1 MPGWRPETAVKV
13 ACKCVANA
21 ISIIGERLEPVAAG
35 SLRLHLPNRHVI
47 MQAMRALARGV
58 HLSGTELS
66 AQEALLMP
74 ANCADRNLLVGLV
87 ALQNGL
93 INQAQLVAAFQEWS
107 LEKGRALVDHL
118 VSFGHL
124 NDAQRAVV
132 EALADLH
139 VMKHGDVEQSLAAIP
154 AGPSTRKRLAQL
166 GDLDIERS
174 LARQGLAATAVDED
188 SDLTANYSVGSA
200 TSDGQRF
207 RVLRPHAHGGLGAV
221 FVALDAEL
229 HREVALKQILDSH
242 ADEPTSRQRFVLEA
256 EVTGG
261 LEHPGIVPVYGMG
274 TYGDG
279 RPYYAMRFIRGG
291 SLKEAIDRFHNDQAL
306 KRDLGRRSLELRKLL
321 RRFSDVCNAIDYAH
335 SRGVLHRDIK
345 PGNIIVGKHGETL
358 VVDWGL
364 AKVTGRSDPVSGERA
379 LLPSS
384 ASGSAETLPGSALGT
399 PAYMSPEQAEG
410 NVEHLGPRSDV
421 YSLGATLYYLLT
433 GRPPVEGNVASVLR
447 AVQQGDFKP
456 PRHVDA
462 TIDGALEAVCQ
473 KAMARRPDDRYASPL
488 ALVEDVERW
497 MADERVLAWREPLAR
512 RARRWAKR
520 NRTAVTAAGV
530 ALLALVTGLSA
541 VLAVQTKAKADVTKA
556 FRREANAN
564 SALAAA
570 NAELTRSKMAVQARY
585 ELAVEA
591 IKTFHTGVSED
602 FMMKQDRFKDLRNK
616 LLMSAS
622 DFYGKL
628 GALLREATDLPSRRA
643 LLAAN
648 FEVAGL
654 AVRVGRQADALAMQS
669 TVLASRQALARE
681 AGAMNEAGL
690 DVTALQLD
698 VAISHRALGGTAD
711 ALGKRDEALSA
722 YNAALAVLKPLAA
735 AHPDRT
741 EIQHEMAA
749 TQGDIALHLT
759 EAHRP
764 AEALA
769 ALESVLPIFEKLATA
784 EPDNRRSIFSIAL
797 SRFKMAGQL
806 HEMNRLAEAQATYE
820 AAQAAWQKLSV
831 SSPDYLR
838 FRVQSALADCHLCIA
853 GIWWESGKREQAGV
867 AIDAAL
873 VIFKKMVEAF
883 PADTQAQQNLAR
895 GLREVGAVRREN
907 GKTAEA
913 LVAFEQALT
922 TMRRLAEAN
931 PEVVAFQSALASDY
945 AQITYVQK
953 SMGRTA
959 EALTALKESLSILRK
974 LSEAHPNMP
983 DYQRELGRSLNYSG
997 ELHASAGQLSDALA
1011 SFEQA
1016 RELHERLVRDYP
1028 HVRDYRAGLQSSLAQ
1043 LGQVLRGLGKPAEAE
1058 AQYRKALALARKLV
1072 DDNPTVRDYHSRLET
1087 TIDDLVQLLAAT
1099 GKDQQ
1104 REGQTDKA
1112 ESSFRAASA
1121 VMDGITTLP
1130 AKNLVDLAC
1139 CQALLAG
1146 VGGKTGSDLP
1156 DAELRAR
1163 DDRAI
1168 DALRR
1173 AIASGYR
1180 DFARLRTDTDLDRL
1194 RSRADFQLLM
1204 LDVAFP
1210 GKPFVP

>member
-1 MPGWRPETAVKV
+1 
-13 ACKCVANA
+13 
-21 ISIIGERLEPVAAG
+21 
-35 SLRLHLPNRHVI
+35 
-47 MQAMRALARGV
+47 
-58 HLSGTELS
+58 
-66 AQEALLMP
+66 MP
-74 ANCADRNLLVGLV
+74 ANCADRNLLVGLL

-107 LEKGRALVDHL
+107 LEKGHALVDHL

-124 NDAQRAVV
+124 NDAQTAVV

-166 GDLDIERS
+166 GDVDIERS

-188 SDLTANYSVGSA
+188 SDLTANYSVGPA

-306 KRDLGRRSLELRKLL
+306 NRDLGRRSLELRKLL

-616 LLMSAS
+616 LLMTAS

-643 LLAAN
+643 LLTAN

-669 TVLASRQALARE
+669 TVLASRQAMARE

-722 YNAALAVLKPLAA
+722 YNAALAVLKPLAV
-735 AHPDRT
+735 AHPDRI

-749 TQGDIALHLT
+749 TQGDIALLLT

-784 EPDNRRSIFSIAL
+784 EPDNRRGPSTTVVSCTRVQDNSQTRSLRSSKRGNSMSDSFVITRTSEITERACNPVSRSSAKFCGAWASPQKLRPSTARRSRWLGSSSKTIPPLGIITAASKRLLTILSSCLPRQAKTSNARGRPIRRSLRSAL
-797 SRFKMAGQL
+797 PWRSWMGSRHLRLSTSLIWHVVRRCLPESAASPDRIYLTLSCAPGTIGQL
-806 HEMNRLAEAQATYE
+806 TLCAGPSLPAIAT
-820 AAQAAWQKLSV
+820 
-831 SSPDYLR
+831 SPAC
-838 FRVQSALADCHLCIA
+838 VPTPTST
-853 GIWWESGKREQAGV
+853 GS
-867 AIDAAL
+867 
-873 VIFKKMVEAF
+873 
-883 PADTQAQQNLAR
+883 
-895 GLREVGAVRREN
+895 
-907 GKTAEA
+907 
-913 LVAFEQALT
+913 
-922 TMRRLAEAN
+922 
-931 PEVVAFQSALASDY
+931 
-945 AQITYVQK
+945 
-953 SMGRTA
+953 
-959 EALTALKESLSILRK
+959 
-974 LSEAHPNMP
+974 
-983 DYQRELGRSLNYSG
+983 
-997 ELHASAGQLSDALA
+997 
-1011 SFEQA
+1011 
-1016 RELHERLVRDYP
+1016 
-1028 HVRDYRAGLQSSLAQ
+1028 
-1043 LGQVLRGLGKPAEAE
+1043 GLGP
-1058 AQYRKALALARKLV
+1058 
-1072 DDNPTVRDYHSRLET
+1072 
-1087 TIDDLVQLLAAT
+1087 I
-1099 GKDQQ
+1099 
-1104 REGQTDKA
+1104 
-1112 ESSFRAASA
+1112 SSS
-1121 VMDGITTLP
+1121 
-1130 AKNLVDLAC
+1130 
-1139 CQALLAG
+1139 
-1146 VGGKTGSDLP
+1146 
-1156 DAELRAR
+1156 
-1163 DDRAI
+1163 
-1168 DALRR
+1168 
-1173 AIASGYR
+1173 
-1180 DFARLRTDTDLDRL
+1180 
-1194 RSRADFQLLM
+1194 
-1204 LDVAFP
+1204 
-1210 GKPFVP
+1210 

>member
-1 MPGWRPETAVKV
+1 
-13 ACKCVANA
+13 
-21 ISIIGERLEPVAAG
+21 
-35 SLRLHLPNRHVI
+35 
-47 MQAMRALARGV
+47 
-58 HLSGTELS
+58 
-66 AQEALLMP
+66 MP
-74 ANCADRNLLVGLV
+74 ANCADRNLLAGLL

-93 INQAQLVAAFQEWS
+93 INQAQLVAAFQAWVLDKS
-107 LEKGRALVDHL
+107 HALVDHL

-132 EALADLH
+132 DALADLH
-139 VMKHGDVEQSLAAIP
+139 VRKHGNVEQSLAAIP

-166 GDLDIERS
+166 GDLDVERS
-174 LARQGLAATAVDED
+174 LAGLGLAATAVDQD
-188 SDLTANYSVGSA
+188 PDNTATYAVGSA

-207 RVLRPHAHGGLGAV
+207 RVLRPHAQGGLGAV

-279 RPYYAMRFIRGG
+279 RPYYAMRFIRGS
-291 SLKEAIDRFHNDQAL
+291 SLKEAIDRFHNDLTL

-321 RRFSDVCNAIDYAH
+321 RRFSDVCNAIGYAH

-364 AKVTGRSDPVSGERA
+364 AKVTGRSDPVSGERT

-410 NVEHLGPRSDV
+410 DVEHLGPRSDV

-433 GRPPVEGNVASVLR
+433 GRPPVEGNVASALR
-447 AVQQGDFKP
+447 AVQRGDFKP
-456 PRHVDA
+456 PRQVDA
-462 TIDGALEAVCQ
+462 TIDAAVEAICL

-488 ALVEDVERW
+488 ALVEDLDRW

-541 VLAVQTKAKADVTKA
+541 VLAVQTKAKSDVTRA
-556 FRREANAN
+556 FQREASANA
-564 SALAAA
+564 ALAAA
-570 NAELTRSKMAVQARY
+570 NTELTRSKVAVQARY
-585 ELAVEA
+585 DLAVEA

-602 FMMKQDRFKDLRNK
+602 FLMKQERFKDLRNK
-616 LLMSAS
+616 LLRTAS

-643 LLAAN
+643 LLSAN
-648 FEVAGL
+648 FEVANL
-654 AVRVGRQADALAMQS
+654 AARVGRKADALSMHS
-669 TVLASRQALARE
+669 TVLAGREALANE
-681 AGAMNEAGL
+681 AAAMNEAGL
-690 DVTALQLD
+690 DVTSLLLD
-698 VAISHRALGGTAD
+698 VAISQRALGGGMD
-711 ALGKRDEALSA
+711 EIGKRDEALSA
-722 YNAALAVLKPLAA
+722 YNAAVTTLVPLAA
-735 AHPDRT
+735 AHPNRT
-741 EIQHEMAA
+741 DLQKEMAA
-749 TQGDIALHLT
+749 AQGDISLVLS

-769 ALESVLPIFEKLATA
+769 ALEAVLPIFEKLATA
-784 EPDNRRSIFSIAL
+784 ESDNRRSNFSIAL

-806 HEMNRLAEAQATYE
+806 HEMNRLAEAQAAYE

-867 AIDAAL
+867 ATDAAL
-873 VIFKKMVEAF
+873 GIFKKLVEEF
-883 PADTQAQQNLAR
+883 PADTQAQQNFAR
-895 GLREVGAVRREN
+895 GLREIGAVRREN

-913 LVAFEQALT
+913 LVAFEQALS

-945 AQITYVQK
+945 ANITYLQR
-953 SMGRTA
+953 SRGMTA

-983 DYQRELGRSLNYSG
+983 DYQRELGRSLNFSG
-997 ELHASAGQLSDALA
+997 ELHARAGQLSEALA

-1016 RELHERLVRDYP
+1016 REIHERLVRDYP
-1028 HVRDYRAGLQSSLAQ
+1028 HVKDYRTGLQSSIAQ
-1043 LGQVLRGLGKPAEAE
+1043 HGEVLWRLGKPAEAE

-1072 DDNPTVRDYHSRLET
+1072 DDNPTVPEYHSRLEA
-1087 TIDDLVQLLAAT
+1087 TIADRVQLLAAK

-1112 ESSFRAASA
+1112 ESSFRAAAA
-1121 VMDGITTLP
+1121 VMDGITTLT

-1146 VGGKTGSDLP
+1146 VGGEPGSGLP

-1163 DDRAI
+1163 ADRAI
-1168 DALRR
+1168 DTLRR

-1180 DFARLRTDTDLDRL
+1180 DFVRLRTDADLDRL

-1204 LDVAFP
+1204 QDVAFP
-1210 GKPFVP
+1210 AKPFVP